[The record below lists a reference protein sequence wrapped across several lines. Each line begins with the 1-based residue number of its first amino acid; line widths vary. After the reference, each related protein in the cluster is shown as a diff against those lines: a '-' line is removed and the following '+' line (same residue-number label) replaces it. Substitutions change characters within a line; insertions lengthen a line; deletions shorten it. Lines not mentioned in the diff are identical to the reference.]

1 MDSQYWMAEVVF
13 RFGKLFGAIVFL
25 AVLTGALGSQAA
37 PVVKWTEID
46 GVINPASAR
55 FLQRA
60 LDEAAAQKAEALLIE
75 LDTPGGLMDS
85 MRDIIKGFFAS
96 EVPVIVYVAPS
107 GSRAGS
113 AGVFITLAANVA
125 AMAPG
130 TNIGAAHPVTMG
142 AGESKD
148 STMTGKIVNDAVAFI
163 RSIADKRHR
172 NADWAE
178 SAVRQSASITETE
191 ALKKGV
197 IDLIVSSRDS
207 LLKII
212 DGREVDLPSG
222 ARKLHTAGAVL
233 EEVSMTW
240 RDRLL
245 LIISDP
251 NIAYVLMLL
260 GIYGLF
266 FELYNPGAIVP
277 GVVGGICLILAF
289 FAFQTLPVNIAG
301 LLLIILAIIL
311 FLLEIK
317 VTSYGI
323 LSIGGTISLIL
334 GSIMLIESPIPGLR
348 VSLSVILPGAIGTA
362 LFFALAVGLSVRAQ
376 RRRPTTGMQGMVG
389 ETGEVIEA
397 LTPRGKVKVR
407 GEIWTAQTSNLH
419 IPVGTLV
426 RVNSVKQL
434 TLNVEPYPDEI
445 K

>member
-1 MDSQYWMAEVVF
+1 
-13 RFGKLFGAIVFL
+13 LTLL
-25 AVLTGALGSQAA
+25 ALAATSQAA
-37 PVVKWTEID
+37 PVVKRIEID

-55 FLQRA
+55 FIERA
-60 LDEAAAQKAEALLIE
+60 LEEAADQQAEALLIE

-85 MRDIIKGFFAS
+85 MRDIIKAFFAS
-96 EVPVIVYVAPS
+96 NVPVIVYVAPP

-125 AMAPG
+125 AMSPG

-142 AGESKD
+142 AGGEKD
-148 STMTGKIVNDAVAFI
+148 STMEGKIVNDAVAFM
-163 RSIADKRHR
+163 RSIAEKRHR
-172 NADWAE
+172 NVEWAE

-191 ALKKGV
+191 ALAKGV
-197 IDLIVSSRDS
+197 IDLIAPSTDS
-207 LLKII
+207 LLQMI
-212 DGREVDLPSG
+212 DGREVDLP
-222 ARKLHTAGAVL
+222 AGKRALKTKEALL
-233 EEVSMTW
+233 EDLPMTW

-277 GVVGGICLILAF
+277 GVIGGICLILAF

-301 LLLIILAIIL
+301 LLLIILALIL

-348 VSLSVILPGAIGTA
+348 VSLGVILPAAIGTA
-362 LFFALAVGLSVRAQ
+362 LFFAVAVGLSVRAQ
-376 RRRPTTGMQGMVG
+376 RRQPTTGIQGLI
-389 ETGEVIEA
+389 GEVGVVIEE
-397 LTPRGKVKVR
+397 LSPRGKVKVH
-407 GEIWTAQTSNLH
+407 GEIWSAQTSNLS
-419 IPVGTLV
+419 IKVGTAV
-426 RVNSVKQL
+426 RVTGVKHL
-434 TLNVEPYPDEI
+434 MLNVEPYPDETPQTPQQ
-445 K
+445 

>member
-1 MDSQYWMAEVVF
+1 MTSGDKRSPLPPLIRGGTIA
-13 RFGKLFGAIVFL
+13 LILLL
-25 AVLTGALGSQAA
+25 ACFQAVAAA
-37 PVVKWTEID
+37 PIVKWTEID

-55 FLQRA
+55 FIQRA

-85 MRDIIKGFFAS
+85 MRDIIKAFFAS

-163 RSIADKRHR
+163 RSIAEKRHR

-197 IDLIVSSRDS
+197 VDLIVSSRDS
-207 LLKII
+207 LLKVI
-212 DGREVDLPSG
+212 DGRDVELPSG
-222 ARKLHTAGAVL
+222 TRQLHTAGAIL
-233 EEVSMTW
+233 SEVSMTW

-251 NIAYVLMLL
+251 NVAYILMLL
-260 GIYGLF
+260 GIYGMF

-301 LLLIILAIIL
+301 LLLILLAIIL

-334 GSIMLIESPIPGLR
+334 GSIMLVESPIPGLK
-348 VSLSVILPGAIGTA
+348 VSLSVILPGALGTA
-362 LFFALAVGLSVRAQ
+362 LFFAMAVGLSVRAQ
-376 RRRPTTGMQGMVG
+376 RRKPTTGMQGMVG

-397 LTPRGKVKVR
+397 LEPRGKVKVR
-407 GEIWTAQTSNLH
+407 GEIWAAQTNSLH

-434 TLNVEPYPDEI
+434 MLNVEPLPHEI
-445 K
+445 N